1 MSLIANS
8 FIGSLLIA
16 LWHGLLGLWR
26 ESFLY
31 SVLCRVGRAL
41 RRGVEGSAVCQLIWR
56 DGSIPAAWPDSLA
69 CRILTAI
76 VNLPCALVKTIY
88 KAGKNLWD
96 GSFFFRLVTGLGRQG
111 AVVLGLVILV
121 MLVAPHGS
129 WNNVYGF
136 LGVVAVTA
144 LFICGTANSRE
155 RLEFVRVGP
164 YLTFFFA
171 FICIAFVTSRSTSL
185 SLRFFLFHV
194 TCFLIVLLLVSGI
207 RKVEQLE
214 GAMWL
219 AEGGLLLASL
229 YGCYQG
235 VVGVAVVASQ
245 QDMTVNKGMP
255 GRIYSFFDNPN
266 NFAEILVMLLPLL
279 LALFLNSKT
288 WRGRV
293 GSVLCLGVGLIAIGY
308 TYSRSGWLGLALS
321 VFVFLALQNWRIVPF
336 AIAAVIVALPFLPE
350 TIYNR
355 FLTIGNMQDSSTRY
369 RFAIYEA
376 TGNLMKDHWL
386 KGVGLGSD
394 VMTRT
399 FATYPTMFDGN
410 HPIHTHNNYL
420 QMFGELGVFGGV
432 AYVAVVLHQL
442 KQGVKTFYAC
452 ENKRLR
458 NLLAAAVGSFC
469 GILLIGIAEY
479 TWFYPRN
486 MFFFWFLF
494 GIIAACVKLY
504 RQEKKG

>member
-1 MSLIANS
+1 MSLVENS
-8 FIGSLLIA
+8 LICSMLLS
-16 LWHGLLGLWR
+16 LWHGLVRLWR
-26 ESFLY
+26 GSFFCALF
-31 SVLCRVGRAL
+31 SRIGGAL
-41 RRGVEGSAVCQLIWR
+41 RRAVEGSAICRFVWR
-56 DGSIPAAWPDSLA
+56 DGTLLAAWPESLS

-96 GSFFFRLVTGLGRQG
+96 GSFFFRLIACLGRQG
-111 AVVLGLVILV
+111 AVVLGLVMLV
-121 MLVAPHGS
+121 MLVAPHDN

-144 LFICGTANSRE
+144 LFICGTANSRS
-155 RLEFVRVGP
+155 RLEFERVGP
-164 YLTFFFA
+164 YLTFFFGFA
-171 FICIAFVTSRSTSL
+171 CIAFITSGSTSL
-185 SLRFFLFHV
+185 SLRFFLFHL
-194 TCFLIVLLLVSGI
+194 TCFLIVLIMVSGI
-207 RKVEQLE
+207 KEIRQLE

-288 WRGRV
+288 WRGKLA
-293 GSVLCLGVGLIAIGY
+293 SVVCLGVGLLAIGY
-308 TYSRSGWLGLALS
+308 TYSRSGWLGLALA
-321 VFVFLALQNWRIVPF
+321 VFVFLALQNWRIVPL
-336 AIAAVIVALPFLPE
+336 AIVAVIVALPFLPE

-394 VMTRT
+394 VMTKT

-420 QMFGELGVFGGV
+420 QMFGELGILGGLS
-432 AYVAVVLHQL
+432 YLAVVFHQL
-442 KQGVKTFYAC
+442 KQGIKTFYAS

-458 NLLAAAVGSFC
+458 GLLSAAVGSFC
-469 GILLIGIAEY
+469 GILLIGLAEY

-486 MFFFWFLF
+486 MFFYWFLF

-504 RQEKKG
+504 QQEKKG

>member
-1 MSLIANS
+1 MALIQNS
-8 FIGSLLIA
+8 FIGSSLLA
-16 LWHGLLGLWR
+16 LWGILLGLWK

-31 SVLCRVGRAL
+31 SVFCRAGAALC
-41 RRGVEGSAVCQLIWR
+41 RGVEGSAICSFLWR
-56 DGSIPAAWPDSLA
+56 EGGIPAAWPDSLS
-69 CRILTAI
+69 CRVLTGLL
-76 VNLPCALVKTIY
+76 NLPCALVKSIY
-88 KAGKNLWD
+88 KVGRNLWD
-96 GSFFFRLVTGLGRQG
+96 GSLFFRLLTAFGRQG
-111 AVVLGLVILV
+111 SLLLGLVILV
-121 MLVAPHGS
+121 MLVAPHSS

-144 LFICGTANSRE
+144 LFVFGTANSKD
-155 RLEFVRVGP
+155 RLEVNLLSP
-164 YLTFFFA
+164 YLVFFFA
-171 FICIAFVTSRSTSL
+171 FICIAFVTSGSVSL
-185 SLRFFLFHV
+185 SLRFFLFHA
-194 TCFLIVLLLVSGI
+194 TCLLIVLVLVSGVK
-207 RKVEQLE
+207 RLEQLQT
-214 GAMWL
+214 AMWL

-288 WRGRV
+288 WRGKLA
-293 GSVLCLGVGLIAIGY
+293 SLACLGAGLVAIGY
-308 TYSRSGWLGLALS
+308 TYSRSGWLGLALA

-336 AIAAVIVALPFLPE
+336 AMVAVIVAIPFLPE

-355 FLTIGNMQDSSTRY
+355 FLTIGNMEDSSTRY

-376 TGNLMKDHWL
+376 TGALMKDHWI

-394 VMTRT
+394 VMTKT

-420 QMFGELGVFGGV
+420 QMFGELGVLGGLS
-432 AYVAVVLHQL
+432 YLAVVLYQL
-442 KQGVKTFYAC
+442 KQGVKTFYAS
-452 ENKRLR
+452 ENKALR
-458 NLLAAAVGSFC
+458 NVLSAAVGSFC
-469 GILLIGIAEY
+469 GILLIGVAEY

-486 MFFFWFLF
+486 LFFYWFLF
-494 GIIAACVKLY
+494 GIIAVCVKLY
-504 RQEKKG
+504 KQEKN